1 MENSLVVVIQE
12 RFSLNVL
19 MFSMLNYCGLGFQ
32 DKKSMPSKTCVML
45 HTDNS
50 AMCMNF
56 VWKLLPIWDWLIVP
70 RNRSG
75 VHKVISWR
83 RVLFGIT
90 FYFVLGALTCPTYV
104 FHRWLQQSQVGEAK
118 HCHKCYEAGG
128 WEVHSVTSCLT
139 QGSLWHVQSSYIL
152 RWTMACYLWDYNT
165 RTIRAI
171 PGAPKKKQ
179 YISLISAKNRLSLS
193 LELVGH
199 AGAARITKGGQHLS
213 CSPRALFFT
222 RPGPDKG

>member
-12 RFSLNVL
+12 RFRFNVL

-56 VWKLLPIWDWLIVP
+56 VWKLLPIWDGLIVP

-75 VHKVISWR
+75 IHKVISWR

-90 FYFVLGALTCPTYV
+90 FYFVLAALTCPTYV
-104 FHRWLQQSQVGEAK
+104 FTGGCNSHKSVRQSIA
-118 HCHKCYEAGG
+118 
-128 WEVHSVTSCLT
+128 TSATKPADGRCIPLPAALLRAASDT
-139 QGSLWHVQSSYIL
+139 SRVRTSLDEPWHGI
-152 RWTMACYLWDYNT
+152 C
-165 RTIRAI
+165 
-171 PGAPKKKQ
+171 G
-179 YISLISAKNRLSLS
+179 
-193 LELVGH
+193 
-199 AGAARITKGGQHLS
+199 ITT
-213 CSPRALFFT
+213 PE
-222 RPGPDKG
+222 P